1 MVLLPAA
8 CTLDAITDT
17 LEVSHEIMK
26 GLLVCLML
34 KDKSSSLYYGKFSI
48 LMFPDLLGYVMLF
61 SMLLSSHA
69 TDTA

>member
-8 CTLDAITDT
+8 CTLDAITNT

-34 KDKSSSLYYGKFSI
+34 KDKNSSLYYGKFSI
-48 LMFPDLLGYVMLF
+48 LMFLDLLGYVMLF

>member
-8 CTLDAITDT
+8 HTLDAIIDT
-17 LEVSHEIMK
+17 LQVSHEIMK

-48 LMFPDLLGYVMLF
+48 LMFPDLLVCVMLF
-61 SMLLSSHA
+61 NMLLPSHA
-69 TDTA
+69 TDAA